1 MLVIDYVIIG
11 IIAVSAIVGLA
22 RGFVREVIALG
33 VWAAALAAAW
43 FFYQPV
49 AVQLEPWIST
59 PTLRIGAAAL
69 LLIFLVLVLGAVLA
83 WLLTLLVEKTGLTG
97 TDRVLGLAFGAARGA
112 VVVALLVFLASLTP
126 LTQEPMWTDAKLL
139 DQFKGLAQ
147 WMLDQVP
154 PDVIERVR
162 TI

>member
-1 MLVIDYVIIG
+1 MLLIDYVIIA
-11 IIAVSAIVGLA
+11 IIVISAIVGLA

-49 AVQLEPWIST
+49 AVYLEPWIST

-69 LLIFLVLVLGAVLA
+69 LLIFIVLILGAVLA

-139 DQFKGLAQ
+139 GQFKDLAQ

-154 PDVIERVR
+154 PEVVERVR